1 MNVIYFMKKIFALSL
16 PILLLMTSSALS
28 EIYSKGEAL
37 AVFRISEGE
46 SVSAA
51 SLNVSAAVAELD
63 AGISETYEALSE
75 IGGKLF
81 VLVRSSTKTTE
92 QLISEL
98 KARPDVITASPNY
111 YTQRLTFSS
120 SETKIPNDPS
130 ADLCWGLEAI
140 KAPEVW
146 SSTTGSTDIY
156 ACVVDTG
163 IYKHPDLEANLASE
177 LGLNTKTVS
186 GEFDLYFTS
195 WDSDLVGHGT
205 HVAGTIG
212 AVGNNNIGVAGVNW
226 NVGIIPIRVFDK
238 EYDFESINYEIRA
251 MNYIA
256 NLLKKNPEMK
266 IAAVNFSLG
275 AALPVTPSEMKEDV
289 YYMAYQALDSLNR
302 TLIIAGA
309 GNSRF
314 NIGVP
319 MPFDDMYDIYN
330 RNKKGSYFYPASFI
344 DLNNFIVVGAI
355 DSDDTAAYFTNWGES
370 VDIAA
375 PGVKILSTYSPL
387 SVTAITPPMYASLSG
402 TSMAVPH
409 VTGAAALLMSAFPD
423 ATPAQIK
430 LALLEGADPDK
441 NPLVYPYA
449 YNVKREVEDL
459 IDFIDMRIEAGQLS
473 PASRD
478 SEIARV
484 TRATEEK
491 YAPYKVFDGTG
502 RVSRTGLL
510 DVKAAYDILSK
521 DIFEAKTK
529 KTVGGSSGGG
539 CNSGGVIIML
549 SVIGLWAF
557 IRVKLKE
564 EKFL

>member
-1 MNVIYFMKKIFALSL
+1 MNIIYFMKKIFALSL

-75 IGGKLF
+75 IEGKLF

-130 ADLCWGLEAI
+130 ADLCWGLKAI

-146 SSTTGSTDIY
+146 SSTTGSTNIY

-226 NVGIIPIRVFDK
+226 NVGIIPIRVFDRA
-238 EYDFESINYEIRA
+238 YDFESINYEIRA

-387 SVTAITPPMYASLSG
+387 SVTAITPPMYASSSG
-402 TSMAVPH
+402 TSMAAPH

-459 IDFIDMRIEAGQLS
+459 IDFIDMRIKAGQLS

-484 TRATEEK
+484 TRVTEEK

-521 DIFEAKTK
+521 DIFAAKTK

-539 CNSGGVIIML
+539 CNSGGAVIML
-549 SVIGLWAF
+549 SAIGLWAF